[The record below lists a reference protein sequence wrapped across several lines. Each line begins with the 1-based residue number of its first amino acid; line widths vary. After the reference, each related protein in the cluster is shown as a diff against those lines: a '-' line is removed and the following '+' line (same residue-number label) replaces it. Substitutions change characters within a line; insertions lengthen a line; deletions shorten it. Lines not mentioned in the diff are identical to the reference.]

1 MINFLIIA
9 SYPKSIFKF
18 RGDLI
23 RDLKRKGFNVHI
35 AAPFDDID
43 SNSPYLKELEKLEV
57 SLHSYPLNRRGL
69 NLFQDLKTLVILYKI
84 IFRIA
89 PSYVLSYTI
98 KPVIYG
104 TIVSFLM
111 RVPNRFALI
120 TGLGSNFVNYEGS
133 KNKFSKKLVKFL
145 YKISLNVSTK
155 TIFQNNDDKDLFL
168 NQKIMIDND
177 KVHVVDG
184 SGVNLNYYKK
194 ASFPDSL
201 RFLFVGRFLKS
212 KGLME
217 FIEAAKIINSK
228 NKNIKFTIAGS
239 LEEGGD
245 AIPFE
250 EINDSIKTGVIE
262 NLGYLNDIRVAIA
275 NSSVFVLPSYREGTP
290 RSVLEAMAMGRAI
303 ITTKAPG
310 CRETVRDGF
319 NGFLVRTGSTDD
331 LVEAMNLFKDDYD
344 LIQKMGKN
352 SLKLVTKKYDVKIIN
367 KDMFKIMNI

>member
-1 MINFLIIA
+1 MNFLIIA
-9 SYPKSIFKF
+9 SYPKSIYLF

-23 RDLKRKGFNVHI
+23 RDLKRKGFNVHV
-35 AAPFDDID
+35 AAPFKDTD
-43 SNSPYLKELEKLEV
+43 SNSPYLKELAKLGV
-57 SLHSYPLNRRGL
+57 SLHSYPLSRRGV
-69 NLFQDLKTLVILYKI
+69 NIFQDLKTLLILCKI
-84 IFRIA
+84 IFKIS
-89 PSYVLSYTI
+89 PDFVLSYTI

-104 TIVSFLM
+104 TMISFFM

-120 TGLGSNFVNYEGS
+120 TGLGTNFVNYGGS
-133 KNKFSKKLVKFL
+133 NDTFSKKLVRFL
-145 YKISLNVSTK
+145 YKISLKLSTK
-155 TIFQNNDDKDLFL
+155 TIFQNNDDKDLFITER
-168 NQKIMIDND
+168 IMIDNY
-177 KVHVVDG
+177 KIHVVDG

-201 RFLFVGRFLKS
+201 RFLFVGRFLRS
-212 KGLME
+212 KGLIE

-239 LEEGGD
+239 IEEGGD
-245 AIPFE
+245 AIPFD

-303 ITTKAPG
+303 ITTRAPG

-319 NGFLVRTGSTDD
+319 NGFLVRTGSVED
-331 LVEAMNLFKDDYD
+331 LVEAMNLFKDDHD

-367 KDMFKIMNI
+367 KNMFKIMNI